1 MELMLCFSKIKHKL
15 HQILFLFVK
24 NLSKKYIHGELV
36 IDNSISY
43 KGPVIYAVNHTNV
56 SDTPV
61 VFHTLNR
68 QAYIL
73 AGTKSQKLIDSIG
86 FNLNGVVWVDR
97 QSVKSRKKSTDKIYK
112 ILSSGGSVMWFPEGT
127 WNLTENLLMLPMRYG
142 IVKMAAKANAPIVPI
157 SIHYAGDRVY
167 SRVGKPLIVTD
178 NEDAITAITKLRDIM
193 ATMKYEQMEACVVY
207 KRADVDKKD
216 FEDLVK
222 ASLDEYPTFK
232 REYEEMCVFKS

>member
-1 MELMLCFSKIKHKL
+1 MIIKKL
-15 HQILFLFVK
+15 HELFFPFVK
-24 NLSKKYIHGELV
+24 NISKKYIHEELI
-36 IDNSISY
+36 IDSKSSY

-61 VFHTLNR
+61 VFHTLNK

-97 QSVKSRKKSTDKIYK
+97 HSTKSRKKSTEKIYK

-142 IVKMAAKANAPIVPI
+142 IVKMAAKTNVPIVPI
-157 SIHYAGDRVY
+157 SIHYAGNKIY
-167 SRVGKPLIVTD
+167 STVGESIIIGI
-178 NEDAITAITKLRDIM
+178 NENATTAITRLRDTM
-193 ATMKYEQMEACVVY
+193 ATMKYEQMEASGVY
-207 KRADVDKKD
+207 KRVDISKKD
-216 FEDLVK
+216 FETLIE
-222 ASLDEYPTFK
+222 ASLHEYPTFN
-232 REYEEMCVFKS
+232 REYEEKCVFKHE

>member
-1 MELMLCFSKIKHKL
+1 MNVWNKLIHKL

-24 NLSKKYIHGELV
+24 NVSKKYIHGELIV
-36 IDNSISY
+36 DNIFVY
-43 KGPVIYAVNHTNV
+43 KEPVIYAVNHTNV

-97 QSVKSRKKSTDKIYK
+97 QSAKSRKRSTDKIYK
-112 ILSSGGSVMWFPEGT
+112 ILNSGGSVMWFPEGT

-142 IVKMAAKANAPIVPI
+142 IVKMVAKANVPIVPI
-157 SIHYAGDRVY
+157 SIHYAGDRIY
-167 SRVGKPLIVTD
+167 SRVGEPLRMTD
-178 NEDAITAITKLRDIM
+178 NEDAITAITRLRDIM
-193 ATMKYEQMEACVVY
+193 ATMKYEQMEACGVH
-207 KRADVDKKD
+207 KRTDVNKKD
-216 FEDLVK
+216 FEALIQ

-232 REYEEMCVFKS
+232 REYEELCVFKN